1 MNDMTGQKVLLIYYY
16 ELLLYYREVKLASLN
31 KFSDVVSIAIQLWDI
46 DFA

>member
-1 MNDMTGQKVLLIYYY
+1 MRLEYIHF
-16 ELLLYYREVKLASLN
+16 KLASLN